1 MVMASNMEIEE
12 IIKGLTKGQK
22 IKIVCKNGIVAEGM
36 VLYTEPDE
44 EFDDEWAV
52 TIDLL
57 NKGYGLIASASDIKE
72 IVILDD

>member
-22 IKIVCKNGIVAEGM
+22 IKIVCKNGIVVEGK
-36 VLYTEPDE
+36 VRFVEPDE
-44 EFDDEWAV
+44 EFDDEWTV
-52 TIDLL
+52 TIDLA
-57 NKGYGLIASASDIKE
+57 NRGYGFYAPASDIKE